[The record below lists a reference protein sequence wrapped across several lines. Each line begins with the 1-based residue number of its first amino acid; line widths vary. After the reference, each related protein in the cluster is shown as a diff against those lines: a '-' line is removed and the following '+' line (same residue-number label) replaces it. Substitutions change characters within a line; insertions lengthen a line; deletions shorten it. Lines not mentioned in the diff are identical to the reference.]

1 MIKSGDKIGFK
12 RTMYGVQEFGTY
24 VGKEKSEKS
33 TTKWGNKLHVVRLE
47 DGECVKFNY
56 DGVNGSDAICNM
68 KHHVGWL
75 TTTKEFVH
83 CDRGYACAAWFENIL
98 VKKGERFPLFA
109 EVDRNYSDK
118 FNKYFEG
125 GIRRVWT
132 ILSGT
137 VTTDDFGIRFCGNSI
152 GVYDEKK
159 NAGKSST
166 HHVSWY
172 GYQFG
177 SLVLAIRGTP
187 NYSNEHYEFDYE
199 VELFDNIEIVPTIVS
214 GDTDGIGSRKIY
226 SSNVSL
232 KRFFSN
238 STVVGILEKLEKEKL
253 YPNVSKSFDDESIH
267 VLVENGDWS
276 REHLRVEF
284 LVKEY
289 LSSLGYNVN
298 IVQNVIPNGKPASD
312 IYSAAHVF
320 SEVQK

>member
-24 VGKEKSEKS
+24 VGTEKSEKS
-33 TTKWGNKLHVVRLE
+33 TTKWGNTLHVVRLE

-68 KHHVGWL
+68 QHHIGWL
-75 TTTKEFVH
+75 TTTKDFEH
-83 CDRGYACAAWFENIL
+83 CDRGYECAAWFENIL

-137 VTTDDFGIRFCGNSI
+137 ITTDDFGSRYCGNPIS
-152 GVYDEKK
+152 GYDEKK
-159 NAGKSST
+159 NAGKRST
-166 HHVSWY
+166 HHESWSS
-172 GYQFG
+172 YQFG
-177 SLVLAIRGTP
+177 NLVLAVRGTP
-187 NYSNEHYEFDYE
+187 NYSAERYEFNYE
-199 VELFDNIEIVPTIVS
+199 VELFDNIEIVSILVS
-214 GDTDGIGSRKIY
+214 GVTDGIGSRKLY
-226 SSNVSL
+226 SSDVTI
-232 KRFFSN
+232 KRFFSD
-238 STVVGILEKLEKEKL
+238 STVVGILEKLGKEKL

-298 IVQNVIPNGKPASD
+298 IVQNVIPNGKPTSD
-312 IYSAAHVF
+312 IYSAVHVF
-320 SEVQK
+320 SEAQK